1 MDSSLYSATLS
12 FFNYVMPVGTTTPQD
27 FVVTNLDQH
36 DAAFLVGI
44 KLTQGP
50 YPSGFAPSVDSQV
63 VLSSTNII
71 KTNMTVSYNPLQI
84 AV

>member
-1 MDSSLYSATLS
+1 
-12 FFNYVMPVGTTTPQD
+12 MPIGTTTPQE
-27 FVVTNLDQH
+27 FIVTNLDQH

-50 YPSGFAPSVDSQV
+50 YPLGFAPSVDSQV
-63 VLSSTNII
+63 VLSTTNII
-71 KTNMTVSYNPLQI
+71 QTNMTVSYDPLQI

>member
-1 MDSSLYSATLS
+1 MPSAS
-12 FFNYVMPVGTTTPQD
+12 TTSQE
-27 FVVTNLDQH
+27 FIVNNLDQH

-44 KLTQGP
+44 KLTQGL

-71 KTNMTVSYNPLQI
+71 KTNMTFSYNPL
-84 AV
+84 